1 MTTLYAFTGK
11 KGSGKSTAA
20 KYVAKKTGA
29 VRINFKD
36 ALVQEMKEN
45 FPDLLEELSYL
56 YNPDE
61 HGMEGWNFL
70 FREKPDLVRALMQ
83 NYGTE
88 VRRGDN
94 PDYWTQKWFYKVNQ
108 LDNVVTDDVRFLNE
122 AKGVKF
128 LDGVIIRIIRSDIT
142 STKGHL
148 SETEM
153 DQIEADYTVEV
164 EKGDLIDLY
173 QQLDAIIGDAK
184 TNP

>member
-20 KYVAKKTGA
+20 KYVAEKTGA

-36 ALVQEMKEN
+36 ALVEEMKEN

-61 HGMEGWNFL
+61 HGIEGL
-70 FREKPDLVRALMQ
+70 FREKPPLMRALMQ

-94 PDYWTQKWFYKVNQ
+94 PNYWTQKWLYKVNQ
-108 LDNVVTDDVRFLNE
+108 LDNVVTDDIRFLNE

-128 LDGVIIRIIRSDIT
+128 FDGVIIRIIRSDIT

-164 EKGDLIDLY
+164 EKGDLIGLY

>member
-1 MTTLYAFTGK
+1 M
-11 KGSGKSTAA
+11 
-20 KYVAKKTGA
+20 
-29 VRINFKD
+29 
-36 ALVQEMKEN
+36 
-45 FPDLLEELSYL
+45 
-56 YNPDE
+56 
-61 HGMEGWNFL
+61 
-70 FREKPDLVRALMQ
+70 RALMQ

-94 PDYWTQKWFYKVNQ
+94 PEYWTQKWFYKVNQ

-128 LDGVIIRIIRSDIT
+128 FDGVIIRIIRSDIT

-153 DQIEADYTVEV
+153 NQIEPDHTVEV
-164 EKGDLIDLY
+164 EKGALIGLY